1 MALEWAGPLSSP
13 SNWNLNGWSSGR
25 CCQRGFLQT
34 WQQQRA
40 HTQLEVALSV
50 HVLTAAAVR
59 DWIAA
64 VCLFFYNVKRYGD
77 ALGVAALYFFS
88 VLS

>member
-13 SNWNLNGWSSGR
+13 SNWNLNAWSSGR
-25 CCQRGFLQT
+25 CCQRSFLQT

-59 DWIAA
+59 DRIAA
-64 VCLFFYNVKRYGD
+64 VYLFFYNVKHYD
-77 ALGVAALYFFS
+77 DSLGFLPCIFS
-88 VLS
+88 LC

>member
-1 MALEWAGPLSSP
+1 MVVGEMLPEGFSS
-13 SNWNLNGWSSGR
+13 
-25 CCQRGFLQT
+25 T

>member
-25 CCQRGFLQT
+25 GCQRSFLQT

-50 HVLTAAAVR
+50 HVLTAAAMR

-64 VCLFFYNVKRYGD
+64 VSLFFYNVKRYD
-77 ALGVAALYFFS
+77 DPLGLLPCIFS
-88 VLS
+88 LC